1 MIGRV
6 MCVSMAT
13 TSIFARTLA
22 CVMREAFSQH
32 PLIRGTRKGEK
43 TMAHREKR
51 FAVLARLIYILP
63 DLLSPREGADPRAAD

>member
-1 MIGRV
+1 
-6 MCVSMAT
+6 
-13 TSIFARTLA
+13 
-22 CVMREAFSQH
+22 MREAFSQH